1 MKEFL
6 IFGEDD
12 NAFKGNGAFTI
23 ENYLHRE
30 KCHVIQDRVAFNGCQ
45 SEHPRVIATK
55 GGITMLQPSSFAL
68 FLFLGAY
75 LLYDPGMKA
84 ETVGILGFCVGA
96 GLISMGLALF
106 GHHPWVKKWLN
117 RLF

>member
-1 MKEFL
+1 MDEIGVFDMLWLLGLCAMIILALYELGKNL
-6 IFGEDD
+6 
-12 NAFKGNGAFTI
+12 K
-23 ENYLHRE
+23 
-30 KCHVIQDRVAFNGCQ
+30 
-45 SEHPRVIATK
+45 HPRVIATK

-75 LLYDPGMKA
+75 LLYCPGMKP
-84 ETVGILGFCVGA
+84 ETVGILWFCVGA